1 MKTFD
6 VQAVGINS
14 SFDKAFHYIADVRNL
29 PEWTSAFKKVSNGK
43 ALLETSDGSV
53 EIGLKVSASR
63 EQGIIDWIM
72 RFPDGSLGAAY
83 SRVVEAEKNRCVYS
97 FVLMAPPAPLEQ
109 LEGTLRQQS
118 QILKEELARLASIL
132 NEDFS

>member
-14 SFDKAFHYIADVRNL
+14 ALEKAFHYIADVQNL
-29 PEWTSAFKKVSNGK
+29 PKWTSAFKRVSNGR

-53 EIGLKVSASR
+53 EIELEVNASR
-63 EQGIIDWIM
+63 EQGTIDWMM
-72 RFPDGSLGAAY
+72 RFPDRSLGAAY
-83 SRVVEAEKNRCVYS
+83 SRLVEVEKNRCVYS
-97 FVLMAPPAPLEQ
+97 FILMAPPVPLEQ

-118 QILKEELARLASIL
+118 QILKQELARLASVL
-132 NEDFS
+132 NGV

>member
-14 SFDKAFHYIADVRNL
+14 TFDKAFHYIADVRNL

-43 ALLETSDGSV
+43 ALLETSDSSV
-53 EIGLKVSASR
+53 EIGLKVNASR
-63 EQGIIDWIM
+63 EQGTIDWIM

-83 SRVVEAEKNRCVYS
+83 SRVVEAGKNRSIYT
-97 FVLMAPPAPLEQ
+97 FILMAPPVPLER

-118 QILKEELARLASIL
+118 EILKQELARLVSIL
-132 NEDFS
+132 NQESD